1 MHIDDDFAVIYLS
14 LDLLVDKFSGNNQLL
29 MPIII
34 HQLMTI
40 TADDRCLF
48 MLFFC
53 CFKNCDALTLRIPT
67 TQGTTKALRQMT
79 ESRCTTPLDLD

>member
-48 MLFFC
+48 MLFFVVL
-53 CFKNCDALTLRIPT
+53 KIAMHLPSASRLR
-67 TQGTTKALRQMT
+67 KVRQRL
-79 ESRCTTPLDLD
+79 SAR